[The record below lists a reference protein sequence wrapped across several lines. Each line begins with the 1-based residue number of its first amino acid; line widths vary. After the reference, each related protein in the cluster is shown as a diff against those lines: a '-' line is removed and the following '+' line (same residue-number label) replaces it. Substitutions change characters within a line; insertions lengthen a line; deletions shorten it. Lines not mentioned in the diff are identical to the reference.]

1 MTSFSV
7 GGLLLALVVAIVKL
21 VVGVLI
27 IALFENSM
35 ARLRFCATSRVTWAG
50 FGFAFLAFVSLAGG
64 VIKRSLSMSEEK
76 IGQHYLAALH
86 QAFPGVVLDEAWQTK
101 DQLTITVKVNY
112 LPEVVEFLY
121 YQQGGW
127 LSVLFGND
135 ERKLNGHYAVYYVL
149 SMEQGTKCW
158 ITVRVEVDANKP
170 EYLGDAA
177 RVPAAVWGEREV
189 RDMYGLVPVG
199 LPDERRLV
207 LPDDWPDELHPLRKD
222 SMDYRQRPAPTT
234 DAETYGVY

>member
-1 MTSFSV
+1 
-7 GGLLLALVVAIVKL
+7 
-21 VVGVLI
+21 
-27 IALFENSM
+27 
-35 ARLRFCATSRVTWAG
+35 
-50 FGFAFLAFVSLAGG
+50 
-64 VIKRSLSMSEEK
+64 MSEEK

-170 EYLGDAA
+170 EYPSVTP

-207 LPDDWPDELHPLRKD
+207 LPDDWPDELYPLRKD
-222 SMDYRQRPAPTT
+222 SMDYRQRPARPPTPKPT
-234 DAETYGVY
+234 SLLTSSAARKTTWCRLARCTSPLMNLATSACSLTARTLSTRLPPVLRPSRDGKAGGNPHGL

>member
-1 MTSFSV
+1 
-7 GGLLLALVVAIVKL
+7 
-21 VVGVLI
+21 
-27 IALFENSM
+27 
-35 ARLRFCATSRVTWAG
+35 
-50 FGFAFLAFVSLAGG
+50 
-64 VIKRSLSMSEEK
+64 MSEEK

-101 DQLTITVKVNY
+101 DQLTVTVKVNY

-121 YQQGGW
+121 YKQGGW

-170 EYLGDAA
+170 EYPSVTP

-189 RDMYGLVPVG
+189 RDMYGLNRATSACS
-199 LPDERRLV
+199 LTAKIL
-207 LPDDWPDELHPLRKD
+207 
-222 SMDYRQRPAPTT
+222 STPTT
-234 DAETYGVY
+234 ACSTSIAGWKSWRKPGWATTKSPSCRTACAVSAASPTAPPTPPRWRTRWALWCRSARK

>member
-1 MTSFSV
+1 
-7 GGLLLALVVAIVKL
+7 
-21 VVGVLI
+21 
-27 IALFENSM
+27 
-35 ARLRFCATSRVTWAG
+35 
-50 FGFAFLAFVSLAGG
+50 
-64 VIKRSLSMSEEK
+64 MSEEK

-86 QAFPGVVLDEAWQTK
+86 RAFPGVVLDEARQTK

-170 EYLGDAA
+170 EYPSVTP

-189 RDMYGLVPVG
+189 RDMYGLG
-199 LPDERRLV
+199 AG
-207 LPDDWPDELHPLRKD
+207 
-222 SMDYRQRPAPTT
+222 RPAGRTPAGAAGRLAGRTLSAAQRQHGLSPASGA
-234 DAETYGVY
+234 DHRRRNLRVY

>member
-1 MTSFSV
+1 
-7 GGLLLALVVAIVKL
+7 
-21 VVGVLI
+21 
-27 IALFENSM
+27 
-35 ARLRFCATSRVTWAG
+35 
-50 FGFAFLAFVSLAGG
+50 
-64 VIKRSLSMSEEK
+64 MSEEK

-170 EYLGDAA
+170 EYPSVTP

-199 LPDERRLV
+199 LPDERRPPTPKPTSL
-207 LPDDWPDELHPLRKD
+207 LTSSAARKTTWCRSARCTSPLMNLATSACSLTARTL
-222 SMDYRQRPAPTT
+222 STPTT
-234 DAETYGVY
+234 ACSTSIAGWKSWRKPAWVITK

>member
-1 MTSFSV
+1 M
-7 GGLLLALVVAIVKL
+7 
-21 VVGVLI
+21 
-27 IALFENSM
+27 
-35 ARLRFCATSRVTWAG
+35 
-50 FGFAFLAFVSLAGG
+50 
-64 VIKRSLSMSEEK
+64 
-76 IGQHYLAALH
+76 
-86 QAFPGVVLDEAWQTK
+86 
-101 DQLTITVKVNY
+101 KVNY

-170 EYLGDAA
+170 EYPSVTP

-189 RDMYGLVPVG
+189 RDMYGPVPVG

-207 LPDDWPDELHPLRKD
+207 LPDDWPDELYPLRKD

-234 DAETYGVY
+234 DAETYEFINELGSKKNNVVPIGPLHVTSDEPRPLPPVR

>member
-1 MTSFSV
+1 
-7 GGLLLALVVAIVKL
+7 
-21 VVGVLI
+21 
-27 IALFENSM
+27 
-35 ARLRFCATSRVTWAG
+35 
-50 FGFAFLAFVSLAGG
+50 
-64 VIKRSLSMSEEK
+64 MSEEK
-76 IGQHYLAALH
+76 LGQHYLAALNE
-86 QAFPGVVLDEAWQTK
+86 AFPGVVLDHAWQTK
-101 DQLTITVKVNY
+101 DQLTVTVKVNY

-121 YQQGGW
+121 YKQGGW

-149 SMEQGTKCW
+149 SMEKGTKCW

-170 EYLGDAA
+170 EYPSVTP

-189 RDMYGLVPVG
+189 RDMYGLIPVG

-207 LPDDWPDELHPLRKD
+207 LPDDWPDELYPLRKD

-234 DAETYGVY
+234 DAETYESSTNWATRKTTSCRLVRCTSLLTNRVTSVCSSMAKTLSTPTTACSTSIAAWKNWRKPAWVTTK

>member
-1 MTSFSV
+1 
-7 GGLLLALVVAIVKL
+7 
-21 VVGVLI
+21 
-27 IALFENSM
+27 
-35 ARLRFCATSRVTWAG
+35 
-50 FGFAFLAFVSLAGG
+50 
-64 VIKRSLSMSEEK
+64 MSEEK
-76 IGQHYLAALH
+76 LGQQYLAALH

-121 YQQGGW
+121 YKQGGW

-135 ERKLNGHYAVYYVL
+135 ERQLCGHYAVYYVM

-158 ITVRVEVDANKP
+158 ITVRVEVDANKLEFP
-170 EYLGDAA
+170 SVTP

-189 RDMYGLVPVG
+189 RDMYGLIPVG

-207 LPDDWPDELHPLRKD
+207 LPDDWPDELYPLRKD

-234 DAETYGVY
+234 DAETYEFINELGDKKLPPVRGRREHYRCRLPSVLCPPRHGETGGNPYGLQRSDVPVRSRVWHLRLCA